1 MPKIDWQESET
12 LEFKR
17 QWTERALEGPGGL
30 CQRPGAGHFWSAPGG
45 DGEIVGTTADD
56 REIQPIANLIASHL
70 GITPS
75 MQVLEMKRR
84 PVLEIQAEPATG
96 LRVGTTKRD
105 FAPEEVARHLLERSR
120 RTWDGLPSEFRP
132 SGPLQA
138 FPPGAGK
145 PGTAGCPESYSLRPG
160 IC

>member
-1 MPKIDWQESET
+1 VD
-12 LEFKR
+12 
-17 QWTERALEGPGGL
+17 RAGPGGTWWPL
-30 CQRPGAGHFWSAPGG
+30 PTPGGGTLLVGTRG

-96 LRVGTTKRD
+96 LVAYRGRYFRRVGTTKRD